1 MCVCA
6 EAVNRRRMDEWGER
20 SCYRGGSAT
29 RFQMKVVLL
38 TSEMRGRSQVKKD
51 KRALRT
57 VASCTVHQA
66 KAEAIAGLFTSPPIS
81 RAHAPKSDAKDD
93 WTKSE

>member
-1 MCVCA
+1 
-6 EAVNRRRMDEWGER
+6 MDEWGER